1 MSKSID
7 EVALSVNQKMQ
18 SLCRSFRSLRLYSTK
33 PPVSSLPEGALVART
48 ASTPLAVRLRR
59 DKKFG
64 PVETGASDATTDGLT
79 PSDYA
84 RYQRRLALGLIP
96 KVDGKPLTP
105 AEWIEKQNARRS
117 RLRGVKSVNKD
128 GQQETQ
134 VVGQP
139 IYLPNIVFRLVR
151 NHTPPGE
158 PYNPYEATFRVPHS
172 VTKTD
177 IRSYLLAVYGVKT
190 TYIRTDNYFAPIP
203 PRNKRK
209 QTYKSYKRA
218 VVGLVDPFYYPHR
231 LEDMPQEQR
240 IQREEWIEKHFH
252 IQENR
257 QLRKLELLR
266 ITKGTVLKAPYA
278 TKRSHVLRLVA
289 ERRQKREELVSQIAG
304 EWKDMRKKGE
314 EITWGENPLN
324 RSTTTPAPTESSS

>member
-1 MSKSID
+1 
-7 EVALSVNQKMQ
+7 MQ
-18 SLCRSFRSLRLYSTK
+18 SLCRGFGSLRLYSTK
-33 PPVSSLPEGALVART
+33 LPPSALPTGALTART

-64 PVETGASDATTDGLT
+64 PIKNNTSDATTDGLT

-96 KVDGKPLTP
+96 EVDGKPLTP
-105 AEWIEKQNARRS
+105 AQWNEKQNERRS

-128 GQQETQ
+128 GQKETQ

-139 IYLPNIVFRLVR
+139 VYLPNVVFRLVR
-151 NHTPPGE
+151 NFTTPGE
-158 PYNPYEATFRVPHS
+158 PYNPYEATFRIPHS

-203 PRNKRK
+203 NRGQSRH
-209 QTYKSYKRA
+209 TYKSFKRA

-231 LEDMPQEQR
+231 LEDMPREQR
-240 IQREEWIEKHFH
+240 AQREEWVEKNFQ

-266 ITKGTVLKAPYA
+266 ITKGVVLKTPFA
-278 TKRSHVLRLVA
+278 TKRSHVLRLIA
-289 ERRQKREELVSQIAG
+289 ERRQKREDMVGQIAG

-314 EITWGENPLN
+314 EITWGENPVN
-324 RSTTTPAPTESSS
+324 RSGTTSAVTDPSSS

>member
-1 MSKSID
+1 
-7 EVALSVNQKMQ
+7 MQ
-18 SLCRSFRSLRLYSTK
+18 SLCRSLGSLRLYSTK
-33 PPVSSLPEGALVART
+33 PPAKSLTDAALSART

-64 PVETGASDATTDGLT
+64 PTEAGATDATTDGLT
-79 PSDYA
+79 PTDYA

-96 KVDGKPLTP
+96 KLDGKPLAP
-105 AEWIEKQNARRS
+105 AEWIGRQNARRS
-117 RLRGVKSVNKD
+117 RLRGVKLVNKD

-134 VVGQP
+134 VLGQP
-139 IYLPNIVFRLVR
+139 VYLPNITFRLVR
-151 NHTPPGE
+151 NNTPPGE
-158 PYNPYEATFRVPHS
+158 PYNPYEATFRIPHS

-203 PRNKRK
+203 NRGTAR

-231 LEDMPQEQR
+231 LEDMPQEKR
-240 IQREEWIEKHFH
+240 VEREELIEKNFQ
-252 IQENR
+252 IQESR

-266 ITKGTVLKAPYA
+266 ITQGMVLTAPYA
-278 TKRSHVLRLVA
+278 TKRSHVLRLIA

-314 EITWGENPLN
+314 GITWGENPLN
-324 RSTTTPAPTESSS
+324 RSTPTPTITESS

>member
-1 MSKSID
+1 
-7 EVALSVNQKMQ
+7 MQ
-18 SLCRSFRSLRLYSTK
+18 SLCRSLGSLRLYSTK
-33 PPVSSLPEGALVART
+33 PPIKSLPEGALAART

-64 PVETGASDATTDGLT
+64 AIETGASDATTDGLT

-84 RYQRRLALGLIP
+84 RYQRRLALGLIS
-96 KVDGKPLTP
+96 KVGGKYPTP
-105 AEWIEKQNARRS
+105 AEWIDIENARRS
-117 RLRGVKSVNKD
+117 RLRGVRSVKNNGK
-128 GQQETQ
+128 QETQ

-158 PYNPYEATFRVPHS
+158 PYNPYEATFRIPHS

-203 PRNKRK
+203 NRGQVR

-231 LEDMPQEQR
+231 LEDMLPEQR
-240 IQREEWIEKHFH
+240 AEREEWIEKNFQ
-252 IQENR
+252 IQQSR
-257 QLRKLELLR
+257 QSRKLELLR
-266 ITKGTVLKAPYA
+266 ITQGTVLKAPYA
-278 TKRSHVLRLVA
+278 TKRSHVLRLIA

-314 EITWGENPLN
+314 KITWGENPIN
-324 RSTTTPAPTESSS
+324 RPSATPAVTESAS